1 MVTFVADIN
10 NQSAQMKK
18 ISNPFITFGYESS
31 EYFCDRRNETST
43 LVRLL
48 TNGNHVALISPRRM
62 GKTGLLHHCFRQ
74 TELAENYHTFL
85 IDIYA
90 TKSLSDM
97 VFQMGRAIVKELRP
111 WGQTAVDKFLQV
123 VTSLRTGIPF
133 DGQGNASWNLE
144 VGDVSSPEFTLD
156 EIFAYLQS
164 SDKPCIVAI
173 DEFQTIADYPENNV
187 EAMLRTYVQECRNAV
202 FVFSGS
208 HRRMMNEMFSSPAR
222 PFYQSVTLM
231 NISSIPLDEYI
242 KFATHHF
249 ESNGKSIDADV
260 IKNIYERFDA
270 TTWYI
275 QKMFNELYSLTPKGD
290 VCTDADVEAAI
301 DNIIC
306 SYEPTYQDL
315 LVQLSVRQVA
325 LLRAV
330 CKEGK
335 VQQITSGAF
344 IKRHHLATASSVQKS
359 KLTLLD
365 RQIITERNN
374 IIEPYD
380 KFMALWIRKN
390 L

>member
-1 MVTFVADIN
+1 
-10 NQSAQMKK
+10 MKK
-18 ISNPFITFGYESS
+18 ILNPFITFGYESS
-31 EYFCDRRNETST
+31 EYFCDRRNETAT
-43 LVRLL
+43 LTRLL

-74 TELAENYHTFL
+74 AEFAENYHTFL

-111 WGQTAVDKFLQV
+111 WGQAAVDKFLQI
-123 VTSLRTGIPF
+123 VTSLRTGISF

-164 SDKPCIVAI
+164 SDKPCVVAI

-242 KFATHHF
+242 KFAVHHF
-249 ESNGKSIDADV
+249 EDNGKSIETDV
-260 IKNIYERFDA
+260 IRDIYERFDA
-270 TTWYI
+270 TTWYV
-275 QKMFNELYSLTPKGD
+275 QKMLNELYSLTPKGD
-290 VCTDADVEAAI
+290 VCSSADVDAAI
-301 DNIIC
+301 DNIIY

-325 LLRAV
+325 LLKAI

-335 VQQITSGAF
+335 AKLITSGAF

-365 RQIITERNN
+365 RQIITEKNN

-380 KFMALWIRKN
+380 KFMAIWIRQN